1 MSKQVNQGHAY
12 AVVVGNIGTVY
23 DGPSLSEARATFRA
37 YVEQSKH
44 SFGAASG
51 ERVTLTS
58 SDGTPVKEYAP
69 PRGKL
74 PTVRDLAALVRAVKA
89 TIRDDYRASEDDD
102 SPGICLTVGWCAV
115 SQWSGGVYVNAGEWS
130 YQTGDNSY
138 TGGAYAYPHWAVVS
152 VYRRSDSR
160 ALARDIRNQLADIA
174 YE

>member
-1 MSKQVNQGHAY
+1 MSSTYSVI
-12 AVVVGNIGTVY
+12 VGNIGTVY
-23 DGPSLSEARATFRA
+23 DGASIREARATFANYR
-37 YVEQSKH
+37 EQSRA
-44 SFGAASG
+44 GTGRAAG

-58 SDGTPVKEYAP
+58 SDGTPVKEYDP

-74 PTVRDLAALVRAVKA
+74 PTIADLAALVRAIKR

-102 SPGICLTVGWCAV
+102 TPGISLTIGWSDV
-115 SQWSGGVYVNAGEWS
+115 TGDWS

-160 ALARDIRNQLADIA
+160 ALARDIRSQLADLA
-174 YE
+174 SE